1 MTPDRQQRNYE
12 REVARMDG
20 RARGQAFAVLVGV
33 ALAMLWACGA
43 FGAPPPQCT
52 LPPRSDTAT
61 DDRLAALE
69 RRVAELC
76 ERLDRPAGTGPTQST
91 PSVAAGLEVQSA
103 PPAAYTAVCGSN
115 GCGVGPQPFTSPPP
129 FQGAFYSAGPFTGFQ
144 GAGGSCV
151 GGSCGAAAPAGG
163 FLRGGWFRGRR

>member
-1 MTPDRQQRNYE
+1 MTPSQQRTYE

-20 RARGQAFAVLVGV
+20 RAYGQAFAMLVGIVLV
-33 ALAMLWACGA
+33 LLWACGA

-52 LPPRSDTAT
+52 LPPRDDAAT
-61 DDRLAALE
+61 DTRLAALE

-76 ERLDRPAGTGPTQST
+76 ERLDRPAPSAGGTEAQSAT
-91 PSVAAGLEVQSA
+91 TNFVAAPQ
-103 PPAAYTAVCGSN
+103 AAYTAACGPN
-115 GCGVGPQPFTSPPP
+115 GCVAGPAPFTNSPP

-144 GAGGSCV
+144 GATGGGCA

-163 FLRGGWFRGRR
+163 FLRGGLFGRRR